1 MIKGNSREKL
11 DGLDV
16 YLSISE
22 DPFTT
27 PDDDDGLTP
36 KQHKSWSND
45 DWYYVSATVTLSLN
59 GVEIGSASYGGLE
72 FGTFLLTND
81 NDEITGTTELGE
93 DHIWKY
99 VGDELAGEALSNAYV
114 FSDAMQAWRIAN
126 PSGLDLQQCALS
138 CQCERIDEYIEE
150 CVRNHEW
157 IGTPQYCN
165 ACGVD
170 KGNEREN

>member
-16 YLSISE
+16 YLSIGE
-22 DPFTT
+22 DYFTQIS
-27 PDDDDGLTP
+27 DDDGLTE
-36 KQHKSWSND
+36 KQRQAWQRDEWH
-45 DWYYVSATVTLSLN
+45 YVTATVHLSLN

-114 FSDAMQAWRIAN
+114 FSDAMEAWRIAN
-126 PSGLDLQQCALS
+126 PSGFDLQKCALS
-138 CQCERIDEYIEE
+138 CQCEPIGEE
-150 CVRNHEW
+150 
-157 IGTPQYCN
+157 
-165 ACGVD
+165 
-170 KGNEREN
+170 